1 MVVTTPCGSQ
11 LQDRCE
17 LTPGAAVRRV
27 VRYGSGTT
35 TQNHEVV
42 NHREAE
48 DGFNNRAVK
57 LLQNGS
63 AEQNQGMCVCVIV
76 FQQMRQFFLRCEI
89 QKNY

>member
-1 MVVTTPCGSQ
+1 M
-11 LQDRCE
+11 
-17 LTPGAAVRRV
+17 RRV

-63 AEQNQGMCVCVIV
+63 AEQNQGMCVCNSVPADEAV
-76 FQQMRQFFLRCEI
+76 FF
-89 QKNY
+89 KV

>member
-1 MVVTTPCGSQ
+1 M
-11 LQDRCE
+11 
-17 LTPGAAVRRV
+17 RRV

-63 AEQNQGMCVCVIV
+63 AEQNQGKGVCNSVPADEAV
-76 FQQMRQFFLRCEI
+76 FLRCEI